1 MKSIASLTVLLLF
14 SSCSTK
20 PSSSLPSSLPNWSP
34 DLSEPISLVEELLQK
49 SEAQQDMNY
58 LSTNLATLYDA
69 QLWSIFQAQLEKL
82 EGEARSLCLEQQ
94 RMWLKMREKATK
106 EAYEDY
112 DGGSGAPLAAADA
125 SIEMTKKRIAEFVGE
140 AP

>member
-1 MKSIASLTVLLLF
+1 MKSIASLAVLLLL

-20 PSSSLPSSLPNWSP
+20 PSSSLPSSLANWSP
-34 DLSEPISLVEELLQK
+34 DLSEPISLVEELLEK

-58 LSTNLATLYDA
+58 LSTNLATIYDA

-82 EGEARSLCLEQQ
+82 EGEARSQCLEQQ
-94 RMWLKMREKATK
+94 RVWLEMRERAMK

-112 DGGSGAPLAAADA
+112 DGGSGAALAAAYV

-140 AP
+140 AT